1 MFKLFYIISRY
12 ATSFWFSAVAKMMWC
27 IFPYDVISIWCNF
40 HMMYFPYD
48 VFSIWCEHIF
58 PQIDREGLSNVLNCF
73 FLLLK
78 PIKIKLLFFLWDFS
92 SLNLVHMELDGAL
105 CAPSGC
111 FQHVASKLQVWGS
124 WKYFVLSGPPLA
136 NIVTLKPWNCYLSAL
151 LRLAS

>member
-1 MFKLFYIISRY
+1 MWNNVQTVLYNLTICHIIL
-12 ATSFWFSAVAKMMWC
+12 VLC
-27 IFPYDVISIWCNF
+27 CGQNDVMYFSIWCNF

-48 VFSIWCEHIF
+48 VNIFSHRLIEKDCQMCWI
-58 PQIDREGLSNVLNCF
+58 VF

-136 NIVTLKPWNCYLSAL
+136 NIVTLKPWNCYLFAL